1 MNEEWWERPTCW
13 ICDYGWILLLL
24 LLLGLLLFFTRSL
37 WGPLVGMEP
46 EPELG
51 TGDIQV
57 TLRWD
62 GENDL
67 DLHVIDPDGER
78 IYYRNRESE
87 SGGVLDV
94 DANAGCSQNMTNNP
108 IENIFW
114 AESIAPNGDF
124 QIRIRYFKDCVPEVT
139 TPFTVRLLVDGD
151 EQTFDGLVSSA
162 GEEVLISE
170 FSR

>member
-24 LLLGLLLFFTRSL
+24 LLLGLLLFFTRGL
-37 WGPLVGMEP
+37 WGPLVGW

-62 GENDL
+62 GDNDL

-78 IYYRNRESE
+78 IYFQNKVSG

-108 IENIFW
+108 VENIFW
-114 AESIAPNGDF
+114 AESIAPNGQF
-124 QIRIRYFKDCVPEVT
+124 QILVHYYQHCDSEVN
-139 TPFTVRLLVDGD
+139 TPFTVRLLVDGE
-151 EQTFDGLVSSA
+151 EQSFNGQVNNGGEQVLVT
-162 GEEVLISE
+162 E